1 MLFTLTACD
10 KPNSLPDNAQEHA
23 VQGSYAAALNNKGT
37 LAIVSSINH
46 GVSVRNLNDNALL
59 YQWSHQQDTDN
70 LVLAID
76 ISDDDKFAVTAD
88 RTNFAV
94 WSLESGENI
103 GFWKIQES
111 SIRDIAISNNGRYV
125 LYGRGDGKVIHV
137 DLNSGRRIE
146 FLGHTEK
153 VNAVDLSP
161 NGFYALTGANDYTAY
176 LWDTRSAQVIHRF
189 THPSRVTPVAL
200 DREGR
205 KAFTADSQK
214 QASIWNL
221 QNGSQMANLQFNAR
235 QKVFSAVRFNSDTSL
250 LVTGSPARTIALWD
264 TSSGK
269 QLQTWRVAPR
279 QGSRPK
285 SAVVYDIAF
294 SDNGNLISES
304 SNGLSETW
312 QMNK

>member
-10 KPNSLPDNAQEHA
+10 KPNSLPNNAQEHA

-46 GVSVRNLNDNALL
+46 GVSVWNLNDNALL

-189 THPSRVTPVAL
+189 THPSRVTQVAL

-250 LVTGSPARTIALWD
+250 LATGSPARTIALWD
-264 TSSGK
+264 TSNGK